1 MVLIIRFMRL
11 KDVVELIRVDMPDHT
26 TGAFDVILQSDDGGT
41 HITICVENHDDASTV
56 MQAFITRFKENRI
69 IVMKVPEGTLHSDEF
84 SRHY

>member
-26 TGAFDVILQSDDGGT
+26 TGAFDVVIQSDDGGT
-41 HITICVENHDDASTV
+41 HISICVENHDDASAV
-56 MQAFITRFKENRI
+56 MEAFITRFKENRI

>member
-1 MVLIIRFMRL
+1 MRL

-41 HITICVENHDDASTV
+41 HITICAENHDDASTV